1 MENLENN
8 ENFVDEIHKEIKV
21 QCSKPKNRLVGQFFI
36 QLPKE
41 IVRELEIE
49 KGDIVIIDVPLK
61 DKNKYS
67 IRFKKEIK

>member
-1 MENLENN
+1 MENLEDN
-8 ENFVDEIHKEIKV
+8 ENFVDKIHKEIKV
-21 QCSKPKNRLVGQFFI
+21 QCSKPKNRQVGQFFI

-49 KGDIVIIDVPLK
+49 KGDIVVIDVPLK

-67 IRFKKEIK
+67 IKFKKEIK